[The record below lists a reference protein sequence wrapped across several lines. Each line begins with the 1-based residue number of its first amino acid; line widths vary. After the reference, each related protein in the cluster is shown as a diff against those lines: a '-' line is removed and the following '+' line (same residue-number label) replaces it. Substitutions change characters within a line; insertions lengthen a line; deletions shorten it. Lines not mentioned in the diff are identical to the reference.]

1 MNHDAPEGKKET
13 MMMIKQKLM
22 TLMKSD
28 ELEYRLYN
36 DTVIDIIYDN
46 KHDWNTG
53 DVGGD
58 DDNDFTGYTIDNN
71 EMNYGGD
78 DDVENNNNYEV
89 EQNIE

>member
-46 KHDWNTG
+46 KHD
-53 DVGGD
+53 
-58 DDNDFTGYTIDNN
+58 
-71 EMNYGGD
+71 
-78 DDVENNNNYEV
+78 
-89 EQNIE
+89 